1 MEISAVEILFV
12 RRSGLA
18 LALRLY
24 RQADLSVRDRFSAAV
39 AADNGA
45 FEVGRP
51 SGIGPTTS
59 HSKLA
64 IGLRWMGR
72 CNFVPGLSE
81 RMAPGI
87 VRRRV
92 DAILLSGL
100 RSPNDLSRSGRA
112 ISRFES
118 G

>member
-1 MEISAVEILFV
+1 MEISAVEILFI

-51 SGIGPTTS
+51 SGIGPASCYEQVGNRTALDGS
-59 HSKLA
+59 
-64 IGLRWMGR
+64 M
-72 CNFVPGLSE
+72 
-81 RMAPGI
+81 
-87 VRRRV
+87 
-92 DAILLSGL
+92 
-100 RSPNDLSRSGRA
+100 
-112 ISRFES
+112 
-118 G
+118 